1 MKEKID
7 KKGLYL
13 PWPEKRKEIKI
24 VLGDER
30 LIAEAWNLSED
41 EVFYY
46 IMLIAT
52 Y

>member
-1 MKEKID
+1 LKEKID

-13 PWPEKRKEIKI
+13 PWSEKKKEIKK
-24 VLGDER
+24 VSGDER

-41 EVFYY
+41 EMFYY